1 MAYQSDHI
9 MSLKVTIGVCA
20 KNSEKTIRE
29 TIDSIINQQY
39 PAELIQL
46 VVVDGCSKDKT
57 TSIVT
62 DSTGK
67 TKMKVEI
74 YSDGG
79 RGLGAARQTVV
90 NKATGKYIIFVDAD
104 VKLFDDFVKMHVKF
118 MEENPSIGVAFGTP
132 MYQEG
137 TLVSS
142 VWNLY
147 QYATGGFWGND
158 ATVYRP
164 EALRSVGGFDSNI
177 KGAGEDYDL
186 LNRIQTRGFLI
197 SVNRQARWLHKSRE
211 TLIDFLAERSWMGYG
226 GHYFFH
232 KMNRRPT
239 WRHSFIAAFGVGLK
253 MASKAYRQTHRKIS
267 FLVPFQLVL
276 GNIFWW
282 FGLIKG
288 HIDGYGEK
296 KSVGGVNYAREE

>member
-1 MAYQSDHI
+1 MHIESDHI
-9 MSLKVTIGVCA
+9 MSVKVTIGVCA
-20 KNSEKTIRE
+20 KNSEKTIKE

-46 VVVDGCSKDKT
+46 IVVDGCSKDKT
-57 TSIVT
+57 MSIVA

-67 TKMKVEI
+67 TRMKVEI
-74 YSDGG
+74 YSDEG

-118 MEENPSIGVAFGTP
+118 MEENPSIGVAFGKP

-142 VWNLY
+142 IWNLY
-147 QYATGGFWGND
+147 QYATGGFSGND

-177 KGAGEDYDL
+177 KGAGEDTDL
-186 LNRIQTRGFLI
+186 LNRIQTRGFLV
-197 SVNRQARWLHKSRE
+197 SVNEQARWLHKNRDN
-211 TLIDFLAERSWMGYG
+211 LKGFLAERSWMGYG

-232 KMNRRPT
+232 KINRRPT
-239 WRHSFIAAFGVGLK
+239 WHDSFVAAFGSGLK
-253 MASKAYRQTHRKIS
+253 LEYKAYRQTQRKLS
-267 FLVPFQLVL
+267 FLIPLQLVL
-276 GNIFWW
+276 GNVFWW
-282 FGLIKG
+282 FGFFKG
-288 HIDGYGEK
+288 HIDGYGHT
-296 KSVGGVNYAREE
+296 KSV